1 METRE
6 QMEARLRMEAEIRK
20 EIEAEQAAEAKKK
33 KRKKTAR
40 NYFIGLGIMLLLTQ
54 GFEWV
59 LNWLDP
65 TIGYD
70 IGKGFML
77 IIVLPAGIIAYT
89 VAFFFVDEFY
99 IFTRF

>member
-6 QMEARLRMEAEIRK
+6 QIEARLRMEMEIRK

-59 LNWLDP
+59 INWMDP
-65 TIGYD
+65 ESHYAFETSAMLFILA
-70 IGKGFML
+70 ML
-77 IIVLPAGIIAYT
+77 IIIYT
-89 VAFFFVDEFY
+89 FAFFCIKEVYFMFD
-99 IFTRF
+99 